1 MSEEQLNDELEA
13 RLASLRPRA
22 SSLNRDRLIY
32 LAGQTSVQRRL
43 RMKRQ
48 LRVLGISGTLATA
61 AALFVI
67 GSLWLTQPA
76 EAQKAAEVLARGAEA
91 VPNLSTVHI
100 VCKMRTPPNDNFG
113 YINPKYDFVTIEAW
127 RQFGKQPKWRLE
139 EPGRVVVM
147 DGTSTTQLMRP
158 STALKIPRPTYEW
171 GPVLDLT
178 NVRDIIT
185 RELRDSLA
193 KGWDLKLTHESTPK
207 GEKELVVTVETK
219 AGLPDNDY
227 LKNRDLDDADGRR
240 VYRFNAKTQRL
251 EEMEAYFH
259 ESGGDVLV
267 LTIERIE
274 YDKPIDPALFV
285 LKLPENVGWIK
296 ELERLPD
303 NEKYEKMT
311 PLEAARAYFE
321 ACAKEDWAEVQKFE
335 DAPLTERSKKYLGG
349 LGILSLGKPFQ
360 SKGYAG
366 GKGWFVPYEIKL
378 KNGTIKKWNLAI
390 RNDNQ
395 AHRYEVDGG
404 I

>member
-1 MSEEQLNDELEA
+1 MSEEQLNDELAA
-13 RLASLRPRA
+13 RLASLQPRA
-22 SSLNRDRLIY
+22 SRLNRDRLLY

-43 RMKRQ
+43 RMKRR

-61 AALFVI
+61 AALFLV
-67 GSLWLTQPA
+67 GSLWFTQPA

-91 VPNLSTVHI
+91 VPNPSTVHI
-100 VCKMRTPPNDNFG
+100 IAKMRTPPNDNFG
-113 YINPKYDFVTIEAW
+113 FVDPKCDFTTIEAW

-147 DGTSTTQLMRP
+147 DGKSTIQLMRP
-158 STALKIPRPTYEW
+158 NTALKIPHATYDW

-193 KGWDLKLTHESTPK
+193 KGWDLKLTHESTAK
-207 GEKELVVTVETK
+207 GEEELVVTVETK

-227 LKNRDLDDADGRR
+227 LKNKYLDLADGRR
-240 VYRFNAKTQRL
+240 VYRFNAKTQKL
-251 EEMEAYFH
+251 EGMEAYLNYA
-259 ESGGDVLV
+259 GGYVLV
-267 LTIERIE
+267 LAIERIE
-274 YDKPIDPALFV
+274 YDKPIDPAVFV

-311 PLEAARAYFE
+311 PLEAARAFFE
-321 ACAKEDWAEVQKFE
+321 ACAKEDWGEVQKFE
-335 DAPLTERSKKYLGG
+335 TSPVTEESKKYLGG
-349 LGILSLGKPFQ
+349 LEILQLGKPFQ
-360 SKGYAG
+360 SKVYAG
-366 GKGWFVPYEIKL
+366 GKGWFIPYAIKL
-378 KNGTIKKWNLAI
+378 KNGTIKKHNLAM